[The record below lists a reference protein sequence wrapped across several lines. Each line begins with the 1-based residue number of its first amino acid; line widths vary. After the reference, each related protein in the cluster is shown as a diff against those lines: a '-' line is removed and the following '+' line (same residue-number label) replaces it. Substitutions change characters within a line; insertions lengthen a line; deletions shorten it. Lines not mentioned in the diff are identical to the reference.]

1 MTEEGTAGRLG
12 CPPGAGSTEA
22 SAHCLRVPAGQRAH
36 RSAPACSSGR
46 ALTPECLRPVGRR
59 TATSRQER
67 GWGVSHPSPW
77 PSQVMGWVCGRAR
90 GRVGARAPVGE
101 ARRNAE
107 TVGKTGVFS

>member
-67 GWGVSHPSPW
+67 GWGGLPPESVAESGDG
-77 PSQVMGWVCGRAR
+77 VGVRA
-90 GRVGARAPVGE
+90 GARQGGRQGPRG
-101 ARRNAE
+101 
-107 TVGKTGVFS
+107 